1 MRDCASYSSFN
12 KSADHRSFF
21 LKLISKVNEGVTNN
35 SEIEWVIYIDGCSR

>member
-35 SEIEWVIYIDGCSR
+35 YVYNLLSI